1 MISVAKGS
9 SVIFLEFLTIVWKS
23 KNLEFEAVRKSSI
36 KMEIIVVNQC
46 VRMFLLWVAVS
57 FQDQESAENT
67 HILYGHL
74 ILCHYD
80 SVFFTF
86 SFKREKKK
94 TKEFLIESNLI
105 KWLPFH
111 WSPFN
116 QTYYL
121 IW

>member
-1 MISVAKGS
+1 M
-9 SVIFLEFLTIVWKS
+9 
-23 KNLEFEAVRKSSI
+23 RKSSI

-46 VRMFLLWVAVS
+46 VRMLLLWVAVS

-80 SVFFTF
+80 SVFVSHFYL
-86 SFKREKKK
+86 KEKQKK

-105 KWLPFH
+105 K
-111 WSPFN
+111 
-116 QTYYL
+116 
-121 IW
+121 

>member
-80 SVFFTF
+80 SVFFHIF
-86 SFKREKKK
+86 
-94 TKEFLIESNLI
+94 I
-105 KWLPFH
+105 
-111 WSPFN
+111 
-116 QTYYL
+116 
-121 IW
+121 